1 MTELIVGWQI
11 CSLSLLE
18 IVIPIGS
25 CSLDGWLNHQLCQ
38 EITLRYAGC
47 DDVTSKDGTF
57 TMIDVYDFR

>member
-1 MTELIVGWQI
+1 MFF
-11 CSLSLLE
+11 LE

-25 CSLDGWLNHQLCQ
+25 CSLDAWLNHQLCQ